1 GLCALNRSFYELPC
15 LCLKVCFANN
25 KEPPRF
31 LLTASRDEL
40 HRGSKTQGQPIHG
53 QNDMTILRDNY
64 DRGNRKIRAGV
75 PQEMPML
82 PVRKAWDLRGILCV
96 TVPVLESLRNARN
109 RRLFGSIITYPTLAK
124 GCSRFPEQGAPV
136 LDQPINE
143 PTDGP
148 ID

>member
-1 GLCALNRSFYELPC
+1 MDRFHRLGRVATDLSTSYPSIQTVLPTVVLNCSFYELPC

-25 KEPPRF
+25 KEPPRL

-53 QNDMTILRDNY
+53 QNDITILRDNY

-82 PVRKAWDLRGILCV
+82 PVCKAWDL
-96 TVPVLESLRNARN
+96 
-109 RRLFGSIITYPTLAK
+109 
-124 GCSRFPEQGAPV
+124 
-136 LDQPINE
+136 
-143 PTDGP
+143 
-148 ID
+148 